1 MNYDPDKD
9 GIDHLNVYSK
19 AKTKLGRDLS
29 NFSHYPIIHPELGSF
44 ASIEG
49 LWYWLT
55 RQDDRLRELSGFQAK
70 ELGKSLPKVKS
81 YPEAEFQRLVV
92 LGLNAKLN
100 TYPDLK
106 GAVQACPLRFTHYY
120 VYHFGGEQKVVPTK
134 DNEWILAVYE
144 QARLDVA
151 PGSDRFNLDWV
162 KPVAPAVE
170 EPQLGLF

>member
-29 NFSHYPIIHPELGSF
+29 NFAHYPIVHPELGHF

-70 ELGKSLPKVKS
+70 ELGKSLPKVKD
-81 YPEAEFQRLVV
+81 YPEAEFRRLVV
-92 LGLNAKLN
+92 LGLEAKLN
-100 TYPDLK
+100 SYPQLK

-120 VYHFGGEQKVVPTK
+120 VYRFGGEQKVVPTQ
-134 DNEWILAVYE
+134 DSEWILAVFE
-144 QARLDVA
+144 QARLEAA
-151 PGSDRFNLDWV
+151 PGADRYNLDYK
-162 KPVAPAVE
+162 KPEPPKVE